1 MSRKRKSSVGEFQAA
16 ATVRG
21 FTYAQAQMEE
31 TIKSIG
37 RVRAPAGYT
46 KVGNRRKNLIT
57 RTVSRNG
64 EN

>member
-1 MSRKRKSSVGEFQAA
+1 MA